1 MQACFSAGPLYCD
14 MAKGRPAILPQPEM
28 GAHLAQLREAAG
40 FTQKQLAE
48 KLDVPLS
55 NITFWERS
63 DKPPRAEMLPKMAQ
77 TFGVSVDV
85 LLKLQPVKPKKTV
98 AKGRLQEVFEEVS
111 KLPRRQQQKVVEMA
125 EGFLSL
131 QRHSLTSH

>member
-1 MQACFSAGPLYCD
+1 
-14 MAKGRPAILPQPEM
+14 MAKGRPAFRPQPEM

-40 FTQKQLAE
+40 LTQKQLAE

-77 TFGVSVDV
+77 AFGVSVDA

-131 QRHSLTSH
+131 QRHSATGH

>member
-1 MQACFSAGPLYCD
+1 MQAGFSAPPLYCD
-14 MAKGRPAILPQPEM
+14 MAKGRPAFHPQPEM
-28 GAHLAQLREAAG
+28 GAHLAQLREDAG
-40 FTQKQLAE
+40 LTQRQLAE

-63 DKPPRAEMLPKMAQ
+63 EKPPRAEILPKLAEA
-77 TFGVSVDV
+77 FDVSVDT
-85 LLKLQPVKPKKTV
+85 LLRVKPIKPKKAV
-98 AKGRLQEVFEEVS
+98 AKGRLQQVFEKVS

-131 QRHSLTSH
+131 HNNGG

>member
-1 MQACFSAGPLYCD
+1 MQASLSLGPLYCD
-14 MAKGRPAILPQPEM
+14 MAKGRPAFRPQPDM

-40 FTQKQLAE
+40 LTQKQLAA

-63 DKPPRAEMLPKMAQ
+63 DKPPRAEMLPKMAEAL
-77 TFGVSVDV
+77 GVSVDT
-85 LLKLQPVKPKKTV
+85 LLRIEPVKPKKTV
-98 AKGRLQEVFEEVS
+98 AKGRLQQVFEEVS

-131 QRHSLTSH
+131 HRSNAH

>member
-1 MQACFSAGPLYCD
+1 
-14 MAKGRPAILPQPEM
+14 M

-40 FTQKQLAE
+40 LTQKQLAE
-48 KLDVPLS
+48 KLNVPLS

-63 DKPPRAEMLPKMAQ
+63 DKPPRAEMLPKMAHA
-77 TFGVSVDV
+77 FGVTVDA

-98 AKGRLQEVFEEVS
+98 AKGRLQEVFEQVS
-111 KLPRRQQQKVVEMA
+111 NLPRRQQQKVVEMA

-131 QRHSLTSH
+131 QRHSAIGH

>member
-1 MQACFSAGPLYCD
+1 
-14 MAKGRPAILPQPEM
+14 M

-40 FTQKQLAE
+40 LTQKQLAE

-63 DKPPRAEMLPKMAQ
+63 EKPPRAEMLPKMAEA
-77 TFGVSVDV
+77 FGVSVDA
-85 LLKLQPVKPKKTV
+85 LLKVSPIKPKKAV
-98 AKGRLQEVFEEVS
+98 AKGRLQEVFEKVS
-111 KLPRRQQQKVVEMA
+111 KLPRRQQQKVAEMA

-131 QRHSLTSH
+131 HSNGD